1 MRPITSPPTSSNALL
16 LKIRSKQ
23 MEEQAKIAA
32 FKKETFLWIVVAV
45 SILLFISNMGIGG
58 HVGGTVSGF
67 LFGVF
72 GMVAYIFPI
81 VLLVGTFF
89 AVSNKDNAF
98 AILKLISSL
107 VFIWFMCVF
116 LYLAV
121 YGDFGALSCNFS
133 RNHSSKLSQIR
144 ASAMPRTCVTYTF
157 FP

>member
-1 MRPITSPPTSSNALL
+1 MAARKKSS
-16 LKIRSKQ
+16 SKRKTKKEQ

-107 VFIWFMCVF
+107 VFIWFICVF

-121 YGDFGALSCNFS
+121 YGSDAVSPAVAYS
-133 RNHSSKLSQIR
+133 DSVR
-144 ASAMPRTCVTYTF
+144 
-157 FP
+157 

>member
-1 MRPITSPPTSSNALL
+1 MAARKKSS
-16 LKIRSKQ
+16 SKRKTKKEQ
-23 MEEQAKIAA
+23 MEKQAKIAA

-89 AVSNKDNAF
+89 CCIKQGQCF
-98 AILKLISSL
+98 
-107 VFIWFMCVF
+107 
-116 LYLAV
+116 
-121 YGDFGALSCNFS
+121 CNF
-133 RNHSSKLSQIR
+133 K
-144 ASAMPRTCVTYTF
+144 TYF
-157 FP
+157 FFSVYMVHMCLFIPCSIWK